1 MKQDYSLHR
10 EDEKNTVIKM
20 DEITN
25 LEQFITVA
33 SMENEEDTTI
43 QKTCEYCLITKNE
56 VDWRIGMHFLYTNGF
71 YEETQ
76 FLIDKNK
83 KSKNQI
89 NHKWAAVY
97 ELVLARRFRSIPH
110 HEILKKLQKFK
121 TEDTNLQFIIKQT
134 LLSTNFDMFDYGSFN
149 ALLEELQG
157 LLLKLDNHVLISL
170 AHINLDQLFFVYY
183 WKSNE
188 VILARKYGFRLLNKM
203 YNKKQ
208 KAHLHVNLSLTYIFD
223 DFNACMY
230 HLNQARLMAEEF
242 QDNRLLNMIRNQNY
256 PFICAHF
263 QQTDNVA
270 SPNNSEQAHLEIARG
285 NLIKAQGLLEPVTQ
299 VTPFIKYYL
308 GLAHQDRKLLIS
320 SYNDFIEKRSD
331 YFFARLP
338 LHALQNL

>member
-1 MKQDYSLHR
+1 MRRDYSLR
-10 EDEKNTVIKM
+10 GEDDKSTVIKM
-20 DEITN
+20 DQITD

-33 SMENEEDTTI
+33 SMENEEDTAI
-43 QKTCEYCLITKNE
+43 QLTKDYCLITTNE

-76 FLIDKNK
+76 ILIDKNK

-97 ELVLARRFRSIPH
+97 ELVLARRFRSIDH
-110 HEILKKLQKFK
+110 HEILKKLTNIK
-121 TEDTNLQFIIKQT
+121 TEDTNLQFVIKQT
-134 LLSTNFDMFDYGSFN
+134 MLSTNFDMFDYGSFN
-149 ALLEELQG
+149 ILLEELQG
-157 LLLKLDNHVLISL
+157 LLLKLDNHLLISL
-170 AHINLDQLFFVYY
+170 ANINLDQLFFLYY

-188 VILARKYGFRLLNKM
+188 VILARKYGFRLLNRM

-208 KAHLHVNLSLTYIFD
+208 KAHLHVNLSLTYTFD

-230 HLNQARLMAEEF
+230 HLNQAKLMAEEF
-242 QDNRLLNMIRNQNY
+242 QDSRLLTMIRDQNY

-263 QQTDNVA
+263 QQTDNVSSA
-270 SPNNSEQAHLEIARG
+270 NNSEQAHLEIAKG
-285 NLIKAQGLLEPVTQ
+285 NLIKAQGLLESVTQ

-320 SYNDFIEKRSD
+320 SYNDFIETRSD

-338 LHALQNL
+338 LHALQKL